1 MENFENSATAEID
14 EGLADIDDGVAEN
27 QTQAEGFEEQIA
39 AETSDLERGR
49 DETTFSNRIAHR
61 IHGLPVLDTVIVNPG
76 SIFDRTKMVNAIVER
91 MEQAGSIGYSWAI
104 AQNGQLFDAGGMGDA
119 RTQSE
124 ADPRPMRARTRMVSA
139 SLAKPVCAVT
149 IMKLVEDGAFK
160 LSDAAY
166 PLIAHRFPGAHS
178 SLNQISVQD
187 LLTHRSGFDGPGTL
201 SAFPNTLE
209 NALSGIPGLTE
220 RYENWNYWFLA
231 HIVECVTGRP
241 YVKVARQSVV
251 LPMGCQTMTRHVD
264 DDAPC
269 LYYRAGESTQG
280 RGWDNFTA
288 TAIGAYGW
296 YANAIHWA
304 KFMVH
309 FRHDTVLSKQS
320 RRRMLEWEGNRFGFR
335 LWHGQ
340 ARGSYY
346 GHGGDFN
353 TGGRWFHGGVMG
365 FPDGIDAVLLTNS
378 DHVSNPESVLISAY
392 HAAYA

>member
-1 MENFENSATAEID
+1 MEDFENSVAV
-14 EGLADIDDGVAEN
+14 DIDDGVPEN
-27 QTQAEGFEEQIA
+27 QALAERFEERIA
-39 AETSDLERGR
+39 EEASDLERSR
-49 DETTFSNRIAHR
+49 AETDFSDRVAR
-61 IHGLPVLDTVIVNPG
+61 RLHGVPVLDTVIAHPG
-76 SIFDRTKMVNAIVER
+76 SVFDRARMVDAITER
-91 MEQAGSIGYSWAI
+91 LEQAGSVGYSWAI
-104 AQNGQLFDAGGMGDA
+104 AQNGQLIDAGGVGDA
-119 RTQSE
+119 RTQNETS
-124 ADPRPMRARTRMVSA
+124 PRPMRARTRMVSA

-160 LSDAAY
+160 LSDDAY
-166 PLIAHRFPGAHS
+166 SLIAHRFPDADA
-178 SLNQISVQD
+178 SLRQISVRD
-187 LLTHRSGFDGPGTL
+187 LLTHRSGFNGPGRL
-201 SAFPNTLE
+201 SAFPSTLQTP
-209 NALSGIPGLTE
+209 LSGTPGVSE

-241 YVKVARQSVV
+241 YVKVARQSVL
-251 LPMGCQTMTRHVD
+251 LPMGCKTMTRQVD

-269 LYYRAGESTQG
+269 LYYRNAEVSEG
-280 RGWDNFTA
+280 RGWDDFTA

-304 KFMVH
+304 RFMVH

-320 RRRMLEWEGNRFGFR
+320 RLRMLEWEGGRFGFR

-346 GHGGDFN
+346 GHGGDFG

-378 DHVSNPESVLISAY
+378 DDVSNPESVLISAY
-392 HAAYA
+392 HAAWA